1 METIVAIAT
10 PAGTGGIAVIR
21 LSGDNAFAIADSV
34 WKGKSLSSV
43 PSHSAHLGEI
53 LASDGSTLDQAVA
66 TIYAAGHSFTGEP
79 TVEFSIHGAQ
89 WLQREVL
96 TRLVEA
102 GARPAGPGEFSQRA
116 VMNGRMD
123 LAQAEG
129 VADLIAASSKAAHR
143 LATRQMKGDF
153 SRRFDVLRERMIE
166 LASLLELELD
176 FSEEDVEFADRSRL
190 IALCSEAKAEI
201 DSLAS
206 SFRTGRALKD
216 GVAVV
221 IAGIPNAG
229 KSTLLNRLLEDEK
242 AIVSDIAGTTRDII
256 EDTAEIDGILYRFID
271 TAGLREATDEVERIG
286 IDRAE
291 ARIRTADIL
300 LYLID
305 PTSPLTPQLDRFDD
319 IRSRLSDATP
329 TILLCTKADIQP
341 EAITDL
347 SSLIPSSDTS
357 NPATDN
363 VPQIIS
369 ISARTGDGLGAL
381 TSALKKLAT
390 AGHDP
395 AAELIITNLRHYEAL
410 TAASAALSRTLEAME
425 LGLSA
430 DLIAQDLR
438 ESIHHLGLITG
449 AITTDTL
456 LHSIFA
462 RFCIGK

>member
-1 METIVAIAT
+1 METIAATAT

-21 LSGDNAFAIADSV
+21 LSGDNALAIADSV
-34 WKGKSLSSV
+34 WKGKSLA
-43 PSHSAHLGEI
+43 SAHSHTAHFGEI
-53 LASDGSTLDQAVA
+53 LSSDGSTLDQAVA
-66 TIYAAGHSFTGEP
+66 TVFAAGHSFTGEP
-79 TVEFSIHGAQ
+79 TVEFSIHGAS

-96 TRLVEA
+96 ARLIEA
-102 GARPAGPGEFSQRA
+102 GARMAGPGEFSRRA

-129 VADLIAASSKAAHR
+129 VADLIAASSRAAHR
-143 LATRQMKGDF
+143 LATRQMKGEF
-153 SRRFDVLRERMIE
+153 SRRLDELRNQMIE

-190 IALCSEAKAEI
+190 ITLCNEARCEI

-206 SFRTGRALKD
+206 SFRMGRALKE

-221 IAGIPNAG
+221 LAGIPNAG

-242 AIVSDIAGTTRDII
+242 AIVSDIPGTTRDII

-271 TAGLREATDEVERIG
+271 TAGLRNAKDEIERIG

-291 ARIRTADIL
+291 ERIRKADIL
-300 LYLID
+300 LYLLD
-305 PTSPLTPQLDRFDD
+305 PTSPLSPQLQRYDD
-319 IRSRLSDATP
+319 LRA
-329 TILLCTKADIQP
+329 LLPSTTASIMVITKADIVSESVIALNKYNASETP
-341 EAITDL
+341 
-347 SSLIPSSDTS
+347 
-357 NPATDN
+357 N
-363 VPQIIS
+363 VS
-369 ISARTGDGLGAL
+369 ISARTGEGIPELITLLKEHA
-381 TSALKKLAT
+381 TS
-390 AGHDP
+390 GHDP

-410 TAASAALSRTLEAME
+410 TASSAALERTIAAME
-425 LGLSA
+425 AGLSA

-438 ESIHHLGLITG
+438 EAIHHLGLITG

-456 LHSIFA
+456 LQSIFS

>member
-1 METIVAIAT
+1 METIAATAT

-21 LSGDNAFAIADSV
+21 LSGDNALAIADSV
-34 WKGKSLSSV
+34 WKGKSLASA
-43 PSHSAHLGEI
+43 PSHTAHFGEI
-53 LASDGSTLDQAVA
+53 LSSDGSTLDQAVA
-66 TIYAAGHSFTGEP
+66 TVFAAGHSFTGEP
-79 TVEFSIHGAQ
+79 TVELSIHGAS

-96 TRLVEA
+96 ARLIEA
-102 GARPAGPGEFSQRA
+102 GARMAGPGEFSRRA

-129 VADLIAASSKAAHR
+129 VADLIAASSRAAHR
-143 LATRQMKGDF
+143 LATRQMKGEF
-153 SRRFDVLRERMIE
+153 SRRLDELRNQMIE

-190 IALCSEAKAEI
+190 ITLCNEARCEI

-206 SFRTGRALKD
+206 SFRMGRALKE

-221 IAGIPNAG
+221 LAGIPNAG

-242 AIVSDIAGTTRDII
+242 AIVSDIPGTTRDII

-271 TAGLREATDEVERIG
+271 TAGLRNAKDEIERIG

-291 ARIRTADIL
+291 ERIRKADIL
-300 LYLID
+300 LYLLD
-305 PTSPLTPQLDRFDD
+305 PTSPLSPQLQRYDD
-319 IRSRLSDATP
+319 LRA
-329 TILLCTKADIQP
+329 LLPSTTLAIMVITKADIVSESVIALNKYNASETP
-341 EAITDL
+341 
-347 SSLIPSSDTS
+347 
-357 NPATDN
+357 N
-363 VPQIIS
+363 VT
-369 ISARTGDGLGAL
+369 ISARTGEGIPELITLLKEHA
-381 TSALKKLAT
+381 TS
-390 AGHDP
+390 GHDP

-410 TAASAALSRTLEAME
+410 TASSAALERTIAAME
-425 LGLSA
+425 AGLSA

-438 ESIHHLGLITG
+438 EAIHHLGLITG

-456 LHSIFA
+456 LQSIFS